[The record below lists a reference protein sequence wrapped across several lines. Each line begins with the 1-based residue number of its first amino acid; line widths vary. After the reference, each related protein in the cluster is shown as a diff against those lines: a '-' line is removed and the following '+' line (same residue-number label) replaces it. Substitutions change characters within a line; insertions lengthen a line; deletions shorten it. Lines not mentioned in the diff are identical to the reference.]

1 MCEALWK
8 STPLNLC
15 TCLIYSQIFRH
26 WLPPLSDPNLLLYY
40 HNLSVLSIC
49 SCCNR
54 RKAYETV
61 CSWPCWEH
69 CPHKVTW
76 TKAFNSL
83 LRFLRLASLPFLHS
97 ALCGN
102 RRTFLI
108 YKVDELTSL
117 CTYIVGDLVDFFKD
131 DLIKYLCSNGVR
143 CALFLAHVLSITT
156 AIKFPGIGFERCSSN
171 EVQLRIAIN
180 TV

>member
-1 MCEALWK
+1 ME
-8 STPLNLC
+8 
-15 TCLIYSQIFRH
+15 
-26 WLPPLSDPNLLLYY
+26 
-40 HNLSVLSIC
+40 
-49 SCCNR
+49 
-54 RKAYETV
+54 
-61 CSWPCWEH
+61 
-69 CPHKVTW
+69 
-76 TKAFNSL
+76 
-83 LRFLRLASLPFLHS
+83 
-97 ALCGN
+97 N